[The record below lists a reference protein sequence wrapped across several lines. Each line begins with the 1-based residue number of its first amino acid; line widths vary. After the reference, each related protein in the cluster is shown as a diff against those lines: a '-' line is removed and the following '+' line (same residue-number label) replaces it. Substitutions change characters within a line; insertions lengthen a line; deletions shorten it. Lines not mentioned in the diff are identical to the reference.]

1 MKKTFTILAL
11 MLILSFM
18 IGCAKP
24 KEIQKEPVTTTKEK
38 PVVTPEPI
46 LTEVTETTETSIN
59 EVDEINKDLEDS
71 QTEKELDDLN
81 QVINQI

>member
-1 MKKTFTILAL
+1 
-11 MLILSFM
+11 M

-46 LTEVTETTETSIN
+46 LTEVTGTTETSIN

-71 QTEKELDDLN
+71 HTEKELDDLN